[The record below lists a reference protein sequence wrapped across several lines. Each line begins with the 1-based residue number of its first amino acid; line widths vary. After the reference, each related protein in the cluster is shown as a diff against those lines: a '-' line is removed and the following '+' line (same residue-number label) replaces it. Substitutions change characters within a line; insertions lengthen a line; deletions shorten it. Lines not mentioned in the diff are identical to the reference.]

1 MVLDD
6 GHQGRKGQWRAPGD
20 GRPGLSAQP
29 LRLYNTLTRQ
39 KDVFVPL
46 DPEGKHITWYTCGPT
61 VYDAA
66 HLGHGEALALTPPL
80 SWLTAALPPNAT
92 PGEPAVYHAWA
103 HICLAACMACGRH
116 EGVTGLRRLRASCW
130 HAKLASGLP
139 TCCQRP

>member
-1 MVLDD
+1 MED

-29 LRLYNTLTRQ
+29 LRLYNTLTKQ

-66 HLGHGEALALTPPL
+66 HLGHGEAPARTSSLPSQSFPDCCPHGSPISACLMCCVL
-80 SWLTAALPPNAT
+80 CALP
-92 PGEPAVYHAWA
+92 GCMHG
-103 HICLAACMACGRH
+103 AA
-116 EGVTGLRRLRASCW
+116 
-130 HAKLASGLP
+130 P
-139 TCCQRP
+139 